1 MSLHLENE
9 TYRIIGLCME
19 VHKNLGPGFLE
30 IVYKDALEYEFYQN
44 EIAFDREKVYEVNYK
59 ETILKHKFYADF
71 IVFDSVILEVKN
83 SKFISEVYVA
93 QALNYLKVSSNKV
106 ALVVNFGQKSLT
118 YKRIVL

>member
-44 EIAFDREKVYEVNYK
+44 EIAFEE
-59 ETILKHKFYADF
+59 L
-71 IVFDSVILEVKN
+71 
-83 SKFISEVYVA
+83 
-93 QALNYLKVSSNKV
+93 
-106 ALVVNFGQKSLT
+106 
-118 YKRIVL
+118 